1 VTSVRP
7 LLRGV
12 SHQYAF
18 FASVVTGVVLV
29 ASTASPVATV
39 AAAIFAATVAAMF
52 GASAL
57 YHRVAWSETG
67 ARWMRRV
74 DHTGIFLVI
83 GGSYMPYA
91 LLVLSGPVRIAVITL
106 VWLGVAASI
115 ALRFAWASAP
125 GWLTATL
132 GVTLGWVSLI
142 ALPQLIEHVS
152 PAGLALLG
160 AGGLLYT
167 IGAIVYAVRR
177 PNPFPRV
184 FGFHEVFHLL
194 VIAAVACQYA
204 SVAFYVL
211 PSE

>member
-1 VTSVRP
+1 MSARP

-18 FASVVTGVVLV
+18 FASLATGTLLVT
-29 ASTASPVATV
+29 STRSSVATA
-39 AAAIFAATVAAMF
+39 AAAIFAATVAGMF

-57 YHRVAWSETG
+57 FHRVNWSVTA
-67 ARWMRRV
+67 ARWMRCV
-74 DHTGIFLVI
+74 DHTGIFLVL

-91 LLVLSGPVRIAVITL
+91 LLVLSGPVRVIVVTL
-106 VWLGVAASI
+106 VWVGVVAAI

-152 PAGLALLG
+152 PLGLGLLG

-167 IGAIVYAVRR
+167 AGAIVYAIRR
-177 PNPFPRV
+177 PNPFPAV
-184 FGFHEVFHLL
+184 FGFHEVFHAL

-211 PSE
+211 PNH

>member
-1 VTSVRP
+1 MSARP

-12 SHQYAF
+12 SHQCAF
-18 FASVVTGVVLV
+18 LASLATGTLLVT
-29 ASTASPVATV
+29 STRSPVATA
-39 AAAIFAATVAAMF
+39 AAAIFAATVAGMF

-57 YHRVAWSETG
+57 FHRVNWSATA
-67 ARWMRRV
+67 ARWMRCL

-91 LLVLSGPVRIAVITL
+91 LLVLSGPVRVVVITL
-106 VWLGVAASI
+106 VWLGVSAAI

-142 ALPQLIEHVS
+142 ALPELIEHVS
-152 PAGLALLG
+152 PPGLALLG

-167 IGAIVYAVRR
+167 AGAIVYAIRR
-177 PNPFPRV
+177 PNPFPTV
-184 FGFHEVFHLL
+184 FGFHEVFHLF

-211 PSE
+211 PNH

>member
-1 VTSVRP
+1 MSARP

-18 FASVVTGVVLV
+18 LASLATGTLLVT
-29 ASTASPVATV
+29 STRSPVATA
-39 AAAIFAATVAAMF
+39 AAAIFAATVAGMF

-57 YHRVAWSETG
+57 FHRVNWSATA
-67 ARWMRRV
+67 ARWMRCL

-91 LLVLSGPVRIAVITL
+91 LLVLSGPVRVVVITL
-106 VWLGVAASI
+106 VWAGVSAAV

-142 ALPQLIEHVS
+142 ALPELIEHVS
-152 PAGLALLG
+152 PPGLALLG

-167 IGAIVYAVRR
+167 AGAIVYAIRR
-177 PNPFPRV
+177 PNPFPTV
-184 FGFHEVFHLL
+184 FGFHEVFHLF

-211 PSE
+211 PNH

>member
-1 VTSVRP
+1 
-7 LLRGV
+7 V

-18 FASVVTGVVLV
+18 VASVATGVLLV
-29 ASTASPVATV
+29 VSARSAVGEL
-39 AAAIFAATVAAMF
+39 AAAIFAATVACMF

-57 YHRVAWSETG
+57 YHRVRWSASA

-74 DHTGIFLVI
+74 DHAGIFLVI
-83 GGSYMPYA
+83 GGSYMPFA
-91 LLVLSGPVRIAVITL
+91 LLVLTGPVRIVVITL
-106 VWLGVAASI
+106 VWMGVAASI
-115 ALRFAWASAP
+115 ALRFAWLSAP

-142 ALPQLIEHVS
+142 ALPQLVAHVS

-167 IGAIVYAVRR
+167 LGAIVYAIRR
-177 PNPFPRV
+177 PNPFPAV

-204 SVAFYVL
+204 SIAFYVI
-211 PSE
+211 PHH

>member
-1 VTSVRP
+1 MSARP

-18 FASVVTGVVLV
+18 FASLATGTLLVT
-29 ASTASPVATV
+29 STRSSVATA
-39 AAAIFAATVAAMF
+39 AAAIFAATVAGMF

-57 YHRVAWSETG
+57 FHRVNWSVTA
-67 ARWMRRV
+67 ARWMRCV
-74 DHTGIFLVI
+74 DHTGIFLVL

-91 LLVLSGPVRIAVITL
+91 LLVLSGPVRVIVVTL
-106 VWLGVAASI
+106 VWVGVVAAI
-115 ALRFAWASAP
+115 GLRFAWASAP

-152 PAGLALLG
+152 PLGLGLLG

-167 IGAIVYAVRR
+167 AGAIVYAIRR
-177 PNPFPRV
+177 PNPFPAV
-184 FGFHEVFHLL
+184 FGFHEVFHAL

-211 PSE
+211 PNH